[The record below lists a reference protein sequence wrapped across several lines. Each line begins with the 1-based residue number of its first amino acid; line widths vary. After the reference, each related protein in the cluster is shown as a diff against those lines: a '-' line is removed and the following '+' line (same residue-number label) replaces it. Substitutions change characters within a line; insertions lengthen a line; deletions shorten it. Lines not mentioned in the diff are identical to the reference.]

1 MVHIQKKPLKNK
13 NKHLYVFELAVT
25 LNVKP
30 YTLLLNI
37 TWELKAGYIR

>member
-1 MVHIQKKPLKNK
+1 MVHIKKKTLK